1 MRRPRPEAALVD
13 WVDVS
18 FIGFILFVVGA
29 LFTAH
34 AVQHGNDP
42 PTDTMLTGIVLIL
55 IGLVRSLFCREC
67 PCPRTTPGGRRW
79 AVSDGC
85 CSAARNKRT
94 PLGRS

>member
-55 IGLVRSLFCREC
+55 IGLVRSLFCRDTGDHARAHAPVEADD
-67 PCPRTTPGGRRW
+67 GR
-79 AVSDGC
+79 
-85 CSAARNKRT
+85 
-94 PLGRS
+94 